1 MQLLL
6 QFTRLPELATCSPSA
21 RQKLVQRAFALLR
34 SDTRFGD
41 LFQVVSLLAGA
52 MLGVVAGVFFDGC
65 FFPAKSVR
73 EAIPVA
79 MYCNV
84 VGAVLG
90 CWAGLLV
97 GFRLQARKLRPYLR
111 KAIEE
116 RERATKA

>member
-1 MQLLL
+1 M
-6 QFTRLPELATCSPSA
+6 
-21 RQKLVQRAFALLR
+21 QRAFALLR

-52 MLGVVAGVFFDGC
+52 MLGVVAGVFFEGC

-73 EAIPVA
+73 QAMPVA
-79 MYCNV
+79 MYCNI
-84 VGAVLG
+84 VGGLLG
-90 CWAGLLV
+90 CWAGVLV

-116 RERATKA
+116 RDPETKA